1 VANDPENAPIGPT
14 IEGDPALDSLEDRIA
29 AARAAEDARLAKDNP
44 PANPATTGALTVMS
58 TMVGYPL
65 GGIIVGF
72 CLDNIFGTL
81 PWITIL
87 LMFLAF
93 AGGCLH
99 AMRLVKD
106 RTN

>member
-1 VANDPENAPIGPT
+1 MANDPENAPIG
-14 IEGDPALDSLEDRIA
+14 EDPALDSLEDRIA

-44 PANPATTGALTVMS
+44 PANPATSGALTVMS
-58 TMVGYPL
+58 TLVGYPL

-99 AMRLVKD
+99 AMRIAKGQ
-106 RTN
+106 TN